1 MLPNFCKLVI
11 CKTAAN
17 MPKALGK
24 KIGVMCDSHLRLCVL
39 DAVFFAAKQ
48 VYAGTFWRH
57 FTESNSENACIPPA
71 WV

>member
-1 MLPNFCKLVI
+1 
-11 CKTAAN
+11 